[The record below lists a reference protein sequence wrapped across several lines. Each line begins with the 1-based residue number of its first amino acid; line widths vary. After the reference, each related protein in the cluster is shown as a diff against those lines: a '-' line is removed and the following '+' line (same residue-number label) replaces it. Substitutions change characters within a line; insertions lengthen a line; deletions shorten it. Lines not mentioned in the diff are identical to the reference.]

1 MPNEPLPLDPI
12 PLEDAGPSGTKIVFQ
27 GDAGA
32 LGAPTVRS
40 KRASVRKVCAD
51 VHVCLTIEMSLGR
64 SEHVECPV
72 IDMSSGGFALEFDR
86 QVAAGTQGYI
96 AYWTVSHRPVRLSR
110 CVKRCS
116 VLPNGR
122 FCLGMKLNR
131 RLDCEERRPA
141 KTRPGREVALGM
153 RPRKLRPLREPPSEQ
168 SAQPEPS
175 DQATSAGPTSPLASP
190 GVLLGRPC
198 PSDATAAALV
208 DQQTDLPP
216 LDVVFDDATDAT

>member
-1 MPNEPLPLDPI
+1 MLNEPLPLDPI
-12 PLEDAGPSGTKIVFQ
+12 PLDDAEPSSTKIVFQ
-27 GDAGA
+27 GDVGA
-32 LGAPTVRS
+32 LGAATVRS
-40 KRASVRKVCAD
+40 KRASVRKACGD

-72 IDMSSGGFALEFDR
+72 IDMSSGGFAIEFDR

-96 AYWTVSHRPVRLSR
+96 AYWTVSHRPVRLSC

-122 FCLGMKLNR
+122 FCLGLKLNR
-131 RLDCEERRPA
+131 RLDYEERRPA

-153 RPRKLRPLREPPSEQ
+153 RPRKLRPLRESPPEQ

-175 DQATSAGPTSPLASP
+175 DQATPAGPTSPPASP
-190 GVLLGRPC
+190 EAQIGRPC
-198 PSDATAAALV
+198 PSDAAAAAPV
-208 DQQTDLPP
+208 DQQIDPPP
-216 LDVVFDDATDAT
+216 LDVLFDDATETS